1 MAEQLERRIG
11 QAGGVLL
18 VAVVGLGIAEVLGY
32 VDVISL
38 AEFLVLFVGLGVS
51 MTILRWWAA

>member
-11 QAGGVLL
+11 QTGGVLL
-18 VAVVGLGIAEVLGY
+18 FTVVGLGIAEVLGY
-32 VDVISL
+32 VDMFSI
-38 AEFLVLFVGLGVS
+38 ADYLVLFVGLGVS